1 MRIVSITLQ
10 NSPDAAAIVD
20 AILADNPD
28 AQRKLYPAMTKI
40 DCPGRID
47 VNAQSVS
54 DRLGREWDTQE
65 ISMSVISLSGTV
77 DEDDGIFSLYW
88 R

>member
-1 MRIVSITLQ
+1 MFVSRGRNQGFELGFGALLDVDQFHFLFLSKLIFGGLLLRICFLF
-10 NSPDAAAIVD
+10 
-20 AILADNPD
+20 
-28 AQRKLYPAMTKI
+28 RKPA
-40 DCPGRID
+40 
-47 VNAQSVS
+47 
-54 DRLGREWDTQE
+54 GREWDTQE